1 MSQEGRPSY
10 GGQAVIEG
18 VMMRGPNYVALSVR
32 DPYGNIKSFTKEV
45 KSLSQRNSFTRLP
58 IVRGMLSLWESLSL
72 GIGMLLESAEIASPE
87 EEKPSDSSLTMS
99 VLFAAVLA
107 VGLFIVLP
115 SFATEWI
122 MRAVSLS
129 GGTWVSFIESA
140 MRLSILVIYILAISQ
155 MEDIQRI
162 LQYHG
167 AEHKVIWAFEKN
179 SFNPE
184 EFGTSKE
191 AVDGVGESAIHGSDG
206 FQRAVGSLVEKA
218 QWESRLHPRCGT
230 SFLFIVVLVTW
241 LVFLFVSPSSL
252 PLRILSRIALL
263 PLVAGLAYEIL
274 RLSAIHEGIM
284 WDILKAPGV
293 YMQKLTTKEPSK
305 DQLEVAATSLLL
317 LVKEEFQVV

>member
-1 MSQEGRPSY
+1 MSQEGRPSC

-32 DPYGNIKSFTKEV
+32 DPDGNIKSLTKEV
-45 KSLSQRNSFTRLP
+45 KSLSQRNNFTRLP

-99 VLFAAVLA
+99 VVFAAVLA

-140 MRLSILVIYILAISQ
+140 MRLGILVIYILAISQ
-155 MEDIQRI
+155 MDDIQRI
-162 LQYHG
+162 FQYHG

-184 EFGTSKE
+184 EFGISNE
-191 AVDGVGESAIHGSDG
+191 GADGVGESAIHGSDG
-206 FQRAVGSLVEKA
+206 FHRAVGSLVEKA

-241 LVFLFVSPSSL
+241 IVFLFVSPSSL

-274 RLSAIHEGIM
+274 RLSARHEGIM
-284 WDILKAPGV
+284 WDVLKAPGV

-317 LVKEEFQVV
+317 LVKEESQVV

>member
-1 MSQEGRPSY
+1 MSQKGRPSY

-32 DPYGNIKSFTKEV
+32 DPDGNIKSLTKEV
-45 KSLSQRNSFTRLP
+45 KSLSQRNGFTRLP
-58 IVRGMLSLWESLSL
+58 IVRGVLSLWESLSL
-72 GIGMLLESAEIASPE
+72 GIGMLLQSAEIASPE

-122 MRAVSLS
+122 MRTVSLS

-155 MEDIQRI
+155 MKDIQRI

-184 EFGTSKE
+184 EFVTSNE
-191 AVDGVGESAIHGSDG
+191 AADGVGKSAIHGNNG
-206 FQRAVGSLVEKA
+206 FQRAVGSLAEKA
-218 QWESRLHPRCGT
+218 QCESRLHPRCGT

-241 LVFLFVSPSSL
+241 LVFLFVSPGSL
-252 PLRILSRIALL
+252 ALRIVSRIALL

-274 RLSAIHEGIM
+274 RLSARHEGIM

-293 YMQKLTTKEPSK
+293 YMQKLTTKEPSR

-317 LVKEEFQVV
+317 LVKEESQVM